1 MDITLRKASLDDA
14 ELIWRMQIASFR
26 ALLDKYQDYDYSP
39 AAEKI
44 ERTVQRL
51 QEPITDYY
59 LILLNDA
66 PIGGVR
72 ICRFDSLCKLKQ
84 LFILPEYQNSG
95 YAQQAIRAVEEMY
108 PDVNRWEL
116 DTILQE
122 EKLCHLYEKMGYR
135 KTGAVRALME
145 GMDLVFYA
153 K

>member
-1 MDITLRKASLDDA
+1 MEISLRKATLGDA
-14 ELIWRMQIASFR
+14 ELIWQMQVAAFQP
-26 ALLDKYQDYDYSP
+26 LLDKYQDYDYSP
-39 AAEKI
+39 AVEKT

-59 LILLNDA
+59 LIFLNDA

-72 ICRFDSLCKLKQ
+72 ICRFDGLCKLKQ
-84 LFILPEYQNSG
+84 LFILPEHQNQR
-95 YAQQAIRAVEEMY
+95 YAQQAIRSVEALY
-108 PDVNRWEL
+108 PASVRWEL
-116 DTILQE
+116 DTIPQE

-135 KTGAVRALME
+135 KTGAIRPIKE